1 MSVIFV
7 FLPKPQS
14 ASALCD
20 IMEVL
25 SYFRQQK
32 GFVAGWVL
40 LKQLHG
46 VWGSLETGT
55 QEGKEAGL
63 GRRRVW
69 KDLTQSGGKLC
80 SEYIQSQCPALGKNY
95 WASVSRLGL
104 SQVLQK
110 GHDLREACLW
120 PWGGP
125 WRSGQLKA
133 LCWPCSQNWAA
144 RPSPKRDLGSLP
156 PSTTVPHVNSHLS
169 RTVVLGDRHN
179 HFRFIDEETEA
190 RAFSAISLA

>member
-80 SEYIQSQCPALGKNY
+80 SEYIQSQCPALGSLALLERNVYIVHVVLCVCVLLWSIKTKKILMCKY
-95 WASVSRLGL
+95 PFLHFLSTRLWIPKILLSKAYFPFQLSSPVKPASVIY
-104 SQVLQK
+104 
-110 GHDLREACLW
+110 
-120 PWGGP
+120 
-125 WRSGQLKA
+125 
-133 LCWPCSQNWAA
+133 
-144 RPSPKRDLGSLP
+144 
-156 PSTTVPHVNSHLS
+156 PHGVI
-169 RTVVLGDRHN
+169 
-179 HFRFIDEETEA
+179 RFIE
-190 RAFSAISLA
+190 